1 LNESSEK
8 KALFEEQLFGNI
20 EFVGELFRRKILPL
34 QSLMMI
40 FASLLGETDTNPNGI
55 DDLIVEA
62 AINLMNKVGPKF
74 EDESKKK
81 KSSKKDK

>member
-1 LNESSEK
+1 
-8 KALFEEQLFGNI
+8 
-20 EFVGELFRRKILPL
+20 
-34 QSLMMI
+34 MMI
-40 FASLLGETDTNPNGI
+40 FTSLLGETDTNPNGI

>member
-1 LNESSEK
+1 
-8 KALFEEQLFGNI
+8 
-20 EFVGELFRRKILPL
+20 
-34 QSLMMI
+34 M
-40 FASLLGETDTNPNGI
+40 GI

-81 KSSKKDK
+81 KTSKKEKVEGDDKNNNEE